1 MFLARF
7 RGFSTRLSTYFSN
20 NFWRG
25 MKEYAKFTTIS
36 DSLETHGACWLF
48 RWGYFSDQSAN
59 KMRKNAENL
68 KLEIWFTEDQHVHM
82 RLQTLK
88 VSHKML
94 MSYFYESRSFIKR
107 HREIFTTIK
116 EDNLDFDHILPQ
128 FQRKIAFSSL
138 WPPRFKSLQITLS
151 LFLFVFT

>member
-1 MFLARF
+1 
-7 RGFSTRLSTYFSN
+7 
-20 NFWRG
+20 
-25 MKEYAKFTTIS
+25 
-36 DSLETHGACWLF
+36 
-48 RWGYFSDQSAN
+48 
-59 KMRKNAENL
+59 
-68 KLEIWFTEDQHVHM
+68 M

-138 WPPRFKSLQITLS
+138 WPPRFKSLQKTVSFS
-151 LFLFVFT
+151 LCIHIGHKALKNVPRLQDCVRLTTTFGEFVFGMFMWIFQVMAHNCFGSPSLLYVVCRHVF